1 MYLGTDEARGTG
13 EREVKSSEYY
23 SMDQELNHYCF
34 YQWKRKSQARPHI
47 LLHTSVYANANGHAH
62 AHYYNMSRCSP
73 PAPPFSFL
81 YTLLIHSILESNV
94 RDEPM
99 LVRGY
104 TSDKITDERPFKV
117 QLKDSNYDDQ
127 ESKSPCGTDVP

>member
-1 MYLGTDEARGTG
+1 MEW
-13 EREVKSSEYY
+13 
-23 SMDQELNHYCF
+23 M
-34 YQWKRKSQARPHI
+34 SQARPHI

-62 AHYYNMSRCSP
+62 ALYYNMSRRSP

-81 YTLLIHSILESNV
+81 YTLLIHSILESDV

-99 LVRGY
+99 PVRGY

-117 QLKDSNYDDQ
+117 QLEVSIYDDQ
-127 ESKSPCGTDVP
+127 ESKSPCGLMFRNDARTFRTAASPPLSFSASIRLLRSHHAGR